1 MVAQVESIQKQLN
14 LLSIQ
19 IGQMEQRAIGDEDPT
34 DKTEEKATLLE
45 QEMPKR
51 LKEGVEEYKNNASFD
66 MDATITCTSTLMVG
80 FSLIEEDFH
89 AI

>member
-1 MVAQVESIQKQLN
+1 MDVVQTKVADRKKELQAAFVQEADLVAQVESIQKQLN

-45 QEMPKR
+45 QEMPKC
-51 LKEGVEEYKNNASFD
+51 LKEGV
-66 MDATITCTSTLMVG
+66 
-80 FSLIEEDFH
+80 
-89 AI
+89 